1 MNFPMC
7 TVHIMCFVQK
17 THKNYL
23 AAATGQICRQ
33 RGERVRS
40 GGGCCGYVRERGC
53 WSCWFIAWNWVRI
66 VVSLCHS
73 PHNKQEQMITF
84 ESGLMLFYCQKT
96 FYLFVACVILRKTWA
111 FSAGSEYCYASGRIW
126 KVGTDSTEVCAMDTV
141 YETRCLVCCYTIEQ
155 VLWLF
160 EI

>member
-1 MNFPMC
+1 MC
-7 TVHIMCFVQK
+7 AVHIMCFVQK
-17 THKNYL
+17 TSKNYL

-33 RGERVRS
+33 WGERVRS

-96 FYLFVACVILRKTWA
+96 FYLFVACVILKKRGLSLLM
-111 FSAGSEYCYASGRIW
+111 FRIW
-126 KVGTDSTEVCAMDTV
+126 TEFKGEYRFHGSAMDTV
-141 YETRCLVCCYTIEQ
+141 YETRCLACCYTIEQ

-160 EI
+160 RFSFLCRALEE

>member
-1 MNFPMC
+1 MC
-7 TVHIMCFVQK
+7 VVHIMFFVQK

-23 AAATGQICRQ
+23 AAATGQIYRQ

-84 ESGLMLFYCQKT
+84 ESGLMLCYCQKT
-96 FYLFVACVILRKTWA
+96 FYLFVACVILRKRGLSVLDGFERWA
-111 FSAGSEYCYASGRIW
+111 QIPWKCVPWILYTKHSVWPAVTQYSKFFGYFKFSFLCRALE
-126 KVGTDSTEVCAMDTV
+126 E
-141 YETRCLVCCYTIEQ
+141 
-155 VLWLF
+155 
-160 EI
+160 

>member
-1 MNFPMC
+1 MC
-7 TVHIMCFVQK
+7 LVHIMCFVQK

-33 RGERVRS
+33 RGERVWS
-40 GGGCCGYVRERGC
+40 GGGCCGYIREREC

-66 VVSLCHS
+66 VVSLCRS

-96 FYLFVACVILRKTWA
+96 FSLFVACVILRKRVLSVLVMSSVTHLDGFEMWTQ
-111 FSAGSEYCYASGRIW
+111 IPW
-126 KVGTDSTEVCAMDTV
+126 KCVPWILYTE
-141 YETRCLVCCYTIEQ
+141 RG
-155 VLWLF
+155 LWPAVTQ
-160 EI
+160 

>member
-1 MNFPMC
+1 MC
-7 TVHIMCFVQK
+7 AVHIMCFVLK
-17 THKNYL
+17 AHKNYL
-23 AAATGQICRQ
+23 AAATGQISRQ

-96 FYLFVACVILRKTWA
+96 FYLFVACVILRKRGLSVLVVSSVTHLDGFERWTQ
-111 FSAGSEYCYASGRIW
+111 IPW
-126 KVGTDSTEVCAMDTV
+126 KCVPWI
-141 YETRCLVCCYTIEQ
+141 LYTKRGVWPAVTQ
-155 VLWLF
+155 
-160 EI
+160 